1 MCYMEVIQME
11 EKEKTKG
18 ALRGK
23 SHPLSGE
30 RSRKEGSSVIGKRKR
45 GWENAALAIVEDPEL
60 LRQAQ
65 VNSYKLKYDLDQ

>member
-1 MCYMEVIQME
+1 MGSFVMCYMEVIQME

-45 GWENAALAIVEDPEL
+45 GWENAAFAIVEDPECIYE
-60 LRQAQ
+60 A
-65 VNSYKLKYDLDQ
+65 K